1 MEKNRLS
8 RTLVFL
14 LLAMAA
20 CAHAAEVRYYP
31 VPAGGHPHDV
41 AAAPDGNVWYTA
53 QRTGK
58 LGILDPKTGKTEEI
72 PLGKDSAPH
81 GVIVGPDGAAWVT
94 DGGQNAIARVD
105 AKTHAVK
112 LFPLPAGTPYTNL
125 NTATFDK
132 QGTLWYTGQEGYYG
146 SVDPKSGE
154 VKVWKAPRGRGAYGI
169 TTTPAGEVFYASL
182 AGNHIA
188 RIDITT
194 GKAEVIVPPT
204 KDQGARRVWSDSKA
218 RVWVSEWLSG
228 NLSMYDSAAKT
239 WKTYTPPVK
248 NAHTYAVWVDGD
260 DKVWTTEWTSSAL
273 MRFDPANEKWES
285 FPSDRP
291 GPAVRQLLGRTGEV
305 WGAESAHDRLVVVKY
320 R

>member
-1 MEKNRLS
+1 MKAIRIVL
-8 RTLVFL
+8 FAG
-14 LLAMAA
+14 LAFSSAITFS
-20 CAHAAEVRYYP
+20 AEVRYYP

-81 GVIVGPDGAAWVT
+81 GVIAGPDGAAWVT
-94 DGGQNAIARVD
+94 DGGQNAIARMD
-105 AKTHAVK
+105 PKSHAVK

-125 NTATFDK
+125 NTATFDRN
-132 QGTLWYTGQEGYYG
+132 GVLWYTGQEGYYG
-146 SVDPKSGE
+146 SVDPQSGE
-154 VKVWKAPRGRGAYGI
+154 VKVWKAPKGRGAYGI

-182 AGNHIA
+182 AGSHIA
-188 RIDITT
+188 RIDIVT
-194 GKAEVIVPPT
+194 GKAEVIAPPT
-204 KDQGARRVWSDSKA
+204 KDQGARRVWSDSKG

-228 NLSMYDSAAKT
+228 NLSMYDSGAKT
-239 WKTYTPPVK
+239 WKTYVPPVK
-248 NAHTYAVWVDGD
+248 SPHTYAVWVDGD

-285 FPSDRP
+285 FPSDQP
-291 GPAVRQLLGRTGEV
+291 GPAVRQLLGRSGEV

-320 R
+320 K

>member
-1 MEKNRLS
+1 MTFS
-8 RTLVFL
+8 
-14 LLAMAA
+14 
-20 CAHAAEVRYYP
+20 AEVRYYP

-81 GVIVGPDGAAWVT
+81 GVIAGPDGAAWVT
-94 DGGQNAIARVD
+94 DGGQNAIARMD
-105 AKTHAVK
+105 PKSHAVK

-125 NTATFDK
+125 NTATFDRN
-132 QGTLWYTGQEGYYG
+132 GVLWYTGQEGYYG

-154 VKVWKAPRGRGAYGI
+154 VKVWKAPKGRGAYGI

-182 AGNHIA
+182 AGSHIA
-188 RIDITT
+188 RIDIVT
-194 GKAEVIVPPT
+194 GKAEVIAPPT
-204 KDQGARRVWSDSKA
+204 KDQGARRVWSDSKG

-228 NLSMYDSAAKT
+228 NLSMYDSGAKT
-239 WKTYTPPVK
+239 WKTYVPPVK
-248 NAHTYAVWVDGD
+248 SPHTYAVWVDGD

-285 FPSDRP
+285 FPSDQP
-291 GPAVRQLLGRTGEV
+291 GPAVRQLLGRSGEV

-320 R
+320 K